1 MALFEGERMIKRE
14 SRPTNREGARDWMLS
29 QVVSIARQWQV
40 EAPFERCG
48 IGFGGPVDFGEQRMA
63 FSTHVGGWN
72 NFRLSEFLSRELG
85 VPALMDNDAN
95 AGALAEATFG
105 AGKGHSPLFY
115 MTLST
120 GIGGGIL
127 LSPILAL
134 HFGIPIR
141 QAIGTSLVA
150 VITTSAASSSVH
162 LQRHTTDI
170 RLGMTLELATAFG
183 AAVTAYLVGYFNRNA
198 LEGIFAGF
206 LLYSSVTILLRRGKV
221 KDQEEA
227 PANNNGETVIPPY
240 EPQRYPLGLA
250 ASLVAGG
257 LSGLLGIG
265 GGPIKVPVM
274 YIFMN
279 VPLMVATATSNFM
292 IGVTAAASAV
302 VYYRRG
308 DILVEIAAPL
318 AVGVFLG
325 SLLGAR
331 LAPRIQTKFVVYLL
345 VGIML
350 YLAGHL
356 CVHLFMGVAT

>member
-1 MALFEGERMIKRE
+1 VVTALLLI
-14 SRPTNREGARDWMLS
+14 L
-29 QVVSIARQWQV
+29 
-40 EAPFERCG
+40 
-48 IGFGGPVDFGEQRMA
+48 GFCAG
-63 FSTHVGGWN
+63 
-72 NFRLSEFLSRELG
+72 LL
-85 VPALMDNDAN
+85 
-95 AGALAEATFG
+95 GAL
-105 AGKGHSPLFY
+105 
-115 MTLST
+115 T
-120 GIGGGIL
+120 GIGGGVL
-127 LSPILAL
+127 LTPILAL

-198 LEGIFAGF
+198 LEGLFAGF
-206 LLYSSVTILLRRGKV
+206 LLYSAITILV
-221 KDQEEA
+221 KGDQAKAVGDEA
-227 PANNNGETVIPPY
+227 SPAANETVIPPY

-250 ASLVAGG
+250 ASLVAGA

-292 IGVTAAASAV
+292 IGVTAAASAI

-308 DILVEIAAPL
+308 DILVQFAAPL
-318 AVGVFLG
+318 AVGVFVG

-331 LAPRIQTKFVVYLL
+331 MAPRVHTKVVVYLL
-345 VGIML
+345 AGVML

-356 CVHLFMGVAT
+356 LIHLLRGWL

>member
-1 MALFEGERMIKRE
+1 MVTVLLVI
-14 SRPTNREGARDWMLS
+14 L
-29 QVVSIARQWQV
+29 
-40 EAPFERCG
+40 
-48 IGFGGPVDFGEQRMA
+48 GFFAG
-63 FSTHVGGWN
+63 
-72 NFRLSEFLSRELG
+72 LL
-85 VPALMDNDAN
+85 
-95 AGALAEATFG
+95 GAL
-105 AGKGHSPLFY
+105 
-115 MTLST
+115 T
-120 GIGGGIL
+120 GIGGGVL
-127 LSPILAL
+127 LTPILAL

-141 QAIGTSLVA
+141 QAIGASLVA

-198 LEGIFAGF
+198 LEGLFAAF
-206 LLYSSVTILLRRGKV
+206 LLYTSITILTKRGKV
-221 KDQEEA
+221 KPLEDESAMIVDES
-227 PANNNGETVIPPY
+227 VVPPY
-240 EPQRYPLGLA
+240 EPQHYPLGLA
-250 ASLVAGG
+250 ASLVAGA

-274 YIFMN
+274 YLFMN

-292 IGVTAAASAV
+292 IGVTAAASAI

-308 DILVEIAAPL
+308 DILVEYAAPL

-331 LAPRIQTKFVVYLL
+331 MAPRIHTKIVVYLL
-345 VGIML
+345 VGVMF

-356 CVHLFMGVAT
+356 ILHLIRGWL

>member
-1 MALFEGERMIKRE
+1 
-14 SRPTNREGARDWMLS
+14 MLS
-29 QVVSIARQWQV
+29 ALLVLL
-40 EAPFERCG
+40 
-48 IGFGGPVDFGEQRMA
+48 GFFAG
-63 FSTHVGGWN
+63 
-72 NFRLSEFLSRELG
+72 LLG
-85 VPALMDNDAN
+85 AM
-95 AGALAEATFG
+95 
-105 AGKGHSPLFY
+105 
-115 MTLST
+115 T

-170 RLGMTLELATAFG
+170 RLGMTLELATSFG
-183 AAVTAYLVGYFNRNA
+183 AAVTAYLVAYFNRNW
-198 LEGIFAGF
+198 LEGIFAAF
-206 LLYSSVTILLRRGKV
+206 LLYSSVMILMRGGKV
-221 KDQEEA
+221 RDAKMQGAEIRDVEIGDLGEA
-227 PANNNGETVIPPY
+227 DIEAKASEPLPAKNNRNPVIPPY

-331 LAPRIQTKFVVYLL
+331 LAPRIQTKHVVYLL
-345 VGIML
+345 VAIML

-356 CVHLFMGVAT
+356 SVHLLTGGAA

>member
-1 MALFEGERMIKRE
+1 
-14 SRPTNREGARDWMLS
+14 MLS
-29 QVVSIARQWQV
+29 ALLVLL
-40 EAPFERCG
+40 
-48 IGFGGPVDFGEQRMA
+48 GFFAG
-63 FSTHVGGWN
+63 
-72 NFRLSEFLSRELG
+72 LL
-85 VPALMDNDAN
+85 
-95 AGALAEATFG
+95 GAL
-105 AGKGHSPLFY
+105 
-115 MTLST
+115 T

-127 LSPILAL
+127 LTPLLAL

-170 RLGMTLELATAFG
+170 RLGMTLELATSFG
-183 AAVTAYLVGYFNRNA
+183 AAVTAYLVAYFNRNW
-198 LEGIFAGF
+198 LEGIFAAF
-206 LLYSSVTILLRRGKV
+206 LLYSSVMIMARGGKV
-221 KDQEEA
+221 RDAKIPGSKTRDLGVSDSEGF
-227 PANNNGETVIPPY
+227 PPNNSSQTTIPPY

-292 IGVTAAASAV
+292 IGVTAAASAI

-331 LAPRIQTKFVVYLL
+331 MAPRIQTKYVVYLL
-345 VGIML
+345 VAIML

-356 CVHLFMGVAT
+356 TVHLMMGGAA

>member
-1 MALFEGERMIKRE
+1 
-14 SRPTNREGARDWMLS
+14 MLS
-29 QVVSIARQWQV
+29 ALLVLL
-40 EAPFERCG
+40 
-48 IGFGGPVDFGEQRMA
+48 GFFAG
-63 FSTHVGGWN
+63 
-72 NFRLSEFLSRELG
+72 LLG
-85 VPALMDNDAN
+85 AI
-95 AGALAEATFG
+95 
-105 AGKGHSPLFY
+105 
-115 MTLST
+115 T
-120 GIGGGIL
+120 GIGGGVL

-141 QAIGTSLVA
+141 QAIGTSLIA

-170 RLGMTLELATAFG
+170 RLGMTLELATSLG

-206 LLYSSVTILLRRGKV
+206 LLYSSVTILLRGGKIGNE
-221 KDQEEA
+221 DQEEPSA
-227 PANNNGETVIPPY
+227 ANNGEIVIPPY
-240 EPQRYPLGLA
+240 KPQRYPLGLG
-250 ASLVAGG
+250 ASLIAGG

-279 VPLMVATATSNFM
+279 IPLMVATATSNFM
-292 IGVTAAASAV
+292 VGVTAAASAI

-308 DILVEIAAPL
+308 DILVELAAPL

-331 LAPRIQTKFVVYLL
+331 LAPRIHTKYVVYLL
-345 VGIML
+345 VAIML

-356 CVHLFMGVAT
+356 FVHLLTGGAA

>member
-1 MALFEGERMIKRE
+1 MLPPGSSAPLPPQRCQPEVLRHVVTVLLVVLGFFAGML
-14 SRPTNREGARDWMLS
+14 GA
-29 QVVSIARQWQV
+29 I
-40 EAPFERCG
+40 
-48 IGFGGPVDFGEQRMA
+48 
-63 FSTHVGGWN
+63 
-72 NFRLSEFLSRELG
+72 
-85 VPALMDNDAN
+85 
-95 AGALAEATFG
+95 
-105 AGKGHSPLFY
+105 
-115 MTLST
+115 T
-120 GIGGGIL
+120 GIGGGVVL
-127 LSPILAL
+127 APILAL

-170 RLGMTLELATAFG
+170 RLGMTLELATSFG
-183 AAVTAYLVGYFNRNA
+183 AAVTAYLVAYFNRNW
-198 LEGIFAGF
+198 LEGIFAAF
-206 LLYSSVTILLRRGKV
+206 LLYSSVMILVRGGKV
-221 KDQEEA
+221 RDAKIPGGKMRDLSVQDSEEV
-227 PANNNGETVIPPY
+227 PPINGGETAIPPY
-240 EPQRYPLGLA
+240 APQRYPLGLA

-292 IGVTAAASAV
+292 IGVTAAASAI

-318 AVGVFLG
+318 AVGVFMG

-331 LAPRIQTKFVVYLL
+331 LAPRIHTKYV
-345 VGIML
+345 
-350 YLAGHL
+350 
-356 CVHLFMGVAT
+356 

>member
-1 MALFEGERMIKRE
+1 MVSVLLVVLGFFAGLL
-14 SRPTNREGARDWMLS
+14 GA
-29 QVVSIARQWQV
+29 V
-40 EAPFERCG
+40 
-48 IGFGGPVDFGEQRMA
+48 
-63 FSTHVGGWN
+63 
-72 NFRLSEFLSRELG
+72 
-85 VPALMDNDAN
+85 
-95 AGALAEATFG
+95 
-105 AGKGHSPLFY
+105 
-115 MTLST
+115 T

-170 RLGMTLELATAFG
+170 RLGMTLELATAIG

-198 LEGIFAGF
+198 LEGLFAGF
-206 LLYSSVTILLRRGKV
+206 LLYSSITILWRGGKI
-221 KDQEEA
+221 KPGDES
-227 PANNNGETVIPPY
+227 PPSSGNGAFVIPPY
-240 EPQRYPLGLA
+240 EPKRYPLGMA
-250 ASLVAGG
+250 ASLVAGA

-279 VPLMVATATSNFM
+279 VPLVVAAATSNFM
-292 IGVTAAASAV
+292 IGVTATASAI

-308 DILVEIAAPL
+308 DILVNFAAPL
-318 AVGVFLG
+318 AVGVFMG

-331 LAPRIQTKFVVYLL
+331 LAPRIHARYIVYLL
-345 VGIML
+345 VAIML

-356 CVHLFMGVAT
+356 LVHLARGGAA

>member
-1 MALFEGERMIKRE
+1 
-14 SRPTNREGARDWMLS
+14 MLS
-29 QVVSIARQWQV
+29 ALLVVL
-40 EAPFERCG
+40 
-48 IGFGGPVDFGEQRMA
+48 GFFAG
-63 FSTHVGGWN
+63 
-72 NFRLSEFLSRELG
+72 LL
-85 VPALMDNDAN
+85 
-95 AGALAEATFG
+95 GAL
-105 AGKGHSPLFY
+105 
-115 MTLST
+115 T
-120 GIGGGIL
+120 GMGGGIL
-127 LSPILAL
+127 LTPILAL

-183 AAVTAYLVGYFNRNA
+183 AAVTAYLVGYFNRNV
-198 LEGIFAGF
+198 LEGLFAGF
-206 LLYSSVTILLRRGKV
+206 LLYSSITILARGGKL
-221 KDQEEA
+221 KDEETV
-227 PANNNGETVIPPY
+227 PPNTNGETVIPPY
-240 EPQRYPLGLA
+240 EPKRYPLGLS

-274 YIFMN
+274 YLFMN

-292 IGVTAAASAV
+292 IGVTAGASAI

-308 DILVEIAAPL
+308 DILPHVAAPL

-331 LAPRIQTKFVVYLL
+331 MAPRIHAKHVVYLL
-345 VGIML
+345 VAIML
-350 YLAGHL
+350 YLA
-356 CVHLFMGVAT
+356 VHLTVHLIRTGGV

>member
-1 MALFEGERMIKRE
+1 VVTALLVI
-14 SRPTNREGARDWMLS
+14 L
-29 QVVSIARQWQV
+29 
-40 EAPFERCG
+40 
-48 IGFGGPVDFGEQRMA
+48 GFFAG
-63 FSTHVGGWN
+63 
-72 NFRLSEFLSRELG
+72 LL
-85 VPALMDNDAN
+85 
-95 AGALAEATFG
+95 GAL
-105 AGKGHSPLFY
+105 
-115 MTLST
+115 T
-120 GIGGGIL
+120 GIGGGVL
-127 LSPILAL
+127 LTPVLAL

-198 LEGIFAGF
+198 LEGLFAGF
-206 LLYSSVTILLRRGKV
+206 LLYSAITILAKGGQV
-221 KDQEEA
+221 KPEDESS
-227 PANNNGETVIPPY
+227 PAINGETVIPPY
-240 EPQRYPLGLA
+240 EPKRYPLGLA
-250 ASLVAGG
+250 ASLVAGA

-292 IGVTAAASAV
+292 IGVTAAASAI

-308 DILVEIAAPL
+308 DILVEVAAPL
-318 AVGVFLG
+318 AVGVFMG

-331 LAPRIQTKFVVYLL
+331 LAPRIHTKVVVYLL
-345 VGIML
+345 VAVML

-356 CVHLFMGVAT
+356 LIHLLRGWL

>member
-1 MALFEGERMIKRE
+1 MVTALLVI
-14 SRPTNREGARDWMLS
+14 L
-29 QVVSIARQWQV
+29 
-40 EAPFERCG
+40 
-48 IGFGGPVDFGEQRMA
+48 GFLAG
-63 FSTHVGGWN
+63 
-72 NFRLSEFLSRELG
+72 LL
-85 VPALMDNDAN
+85 
-95 AGALAEATFG
+95 GAL
-105 AGKGHSPLFY
+105 
-115 MTLST
+115 T
-120 GIGGGIL
+120 GIGGGVL
-127 LSPILAL
+127 LTPILAL
-134 HFGIPIR
+134 HFAIPIR

-170 RLGMTLELATAFG
+170 RLGMTLELATALG
-183 AAVTAYLVGYFNRNA
+183 AAITAYLVGYFNRNA
-198 LEGIFAGF
+198 LEGLFAGF
-206 LLYSSVTILLRRGKV
+206 LLFSAITILAKGGKV
-221 KDQEEA
+221 KPLQDEAILAAEET
-227 PANNNGETVIPPY
+227 EIPRY
-240 EPQRYPLGLA
+240 EPKRYPLGLA
-250 ASLVAGG
+250 ASLVAGA

-292 IGVTAAASAV
+292 IGVTAAASAI

-331 LAPRIQTKFVVYLL
+331 LAPRVHTKYVVYLL
-345 VGIML
+345 VGVMF

-356 CVHLFMGVAT
+356 IIHLLQGWL